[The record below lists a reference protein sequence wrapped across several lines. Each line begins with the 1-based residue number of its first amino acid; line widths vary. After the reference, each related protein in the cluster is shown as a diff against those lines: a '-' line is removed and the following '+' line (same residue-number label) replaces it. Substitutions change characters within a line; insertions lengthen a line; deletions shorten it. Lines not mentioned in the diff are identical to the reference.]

1 MSNPFLT
8 RGLDEVTTGDR
19 PMTLNGTINRTGVLL
34 VICLCAGDYAWTHG
48 LSGGA
53 ILGALLGGF
62 IVAMIGTFKAEWTPV
77 LAPVYALLEGLVLGG
92 IALFYNIKYPG
103 IALNAGLLT
112 AAVLFVLL
120 GLYASRIVKVTD
132 GLVTGIFAATAA
144 VAVVY
149 LVDMGLRMF
158 GVNMPYIHQA
168 GWIGIGI
175 SLVTTGI
182 AAANLLV
189 DFRMIEDGVRA
200 EKPKYMEWYCAM
212 GLLITLVW
220 LYLELLRLLSKISG
234 SNK

>member
-8 RGLDEVTTGDR
+8 RGLDEVSTGDR

-132 GLVTGIFAATAA
+132 GLVTGIFAATSWTWGCACSESTCLTFTKRA
-144 VAVVY
+144 GLASASAWSRP
-149 LVDMGLRMF
+149 GLRR
-158 GVNMPYIHQA
+158 PIC
-168 GWIGIGI
+168 WLI
-175 SLVTTGI
+175 SV
-182 AAANLLV
+182 
-189 DFRMIEDGVRA
+189 
-200 EKPKYMEWYCAM
+200 
-212 GLLITLVW
+212 
-220 LYLELLRLLSKISG
+220 
-234 SNK
+234 